1 MPRGRTA
8 AIVAITVLVHVAAI
22 AALRAPA
29 GDLPST
35 YFYPRAH
42 AVAEDGRTPYR
53 DFVYEYPP
61 ATIPLLV
68 APLAAGGDAPVPY
81 QRRTIWL
88 WGLVDLAV
96 VGVLAWASRH
106 RERDLI
112 VSLAVWS
119 VCVLVL
125 GRLALTRFDLSVGLA
140 LLGAVLVRERRPGA
154 SALLLGVAVAIKAA
168 PLAALTALARGA
180 RPGRYV
186 ALSVAVPIAVQVLF
200 FAITGDPGLG
210 WLRYQSGRGAQ
221 IESLAAL
228 GGDTGRALGASV
240 GWHFDHG
247 SDNLTGTLP
256 DTLARLFAVA
266 LVAWVVVCL
275 VRRLRPTPEGVL
287 VALGG
292 IVVLSPILSPQYL
305 LWLAPLCALAAPR
318 LPVQAAVFALAC
330 VLTRLEVSF
339 AYDHLRTFTGWAI
352 ALLAVRN
359 LVLLVW
365 LAVIWRAT
373 GTPTTTASWSP
384 SRWPARSG
392 TRPRTVRG

>member
-8 AIVAITVLVHVAAI
+8 AIVAVTVLIHVAAI
-22 AALRAPA
+22 ASLRAPA

-42 AVAEDGRTPYR
+42 AVAEGGKTPYR

-68 APLAAGGDAPVPY
+68 APLAAGGDAPVAY
-81 QRRTIWL
+81 HRHTIWL
-88 WGLVDLAV
+88 WGAVDLVV
-96 VGVLAWASRH
+96 VGVLAWAARR

-112 VSLAVWS
+112 VTLATWS

-140 LLGAVLVRERRPGA
+140 LLGAVLIRERRPVA
-154 SALLLGVAVAIKAA
+154 SALLVGVAAAIKAA

-186 ALSVAVPIAVQVLF
+186 ALAVAVPVAAQVAFLTV
-200 FAITGDPGLG
+200 TGDPGLG

-228 GGDTGRALGASV
+228 VGDAGRTLGATV
-240 GWHFDHG
+240 GWRFDHG

-256 DTLARLFAVA
+256 DTMARVFAVA
-266 LVAWVVVCL
+266 LVAWVVACL
-275 VRRLRPTPEGVL
+275 VRRLEPTAEGVL
-287 VALGG
+287 VAVGG

-318 LPVQAAVFALAC
+318 FPLQAAVFALAC
-330 VLTRLEVSF
+330 VLTRLEVSL
-339 AYDHLRTFTGWAI
+339 AYDHLRTFSGWAI

-359 LVLLVW
+359 LVLLLW
-365 LAVIWRAT
+365 LAAIWRAT
-373 GTPTTTASWSP
+373 GRQPMRASWHL
-384 SRWPARSG
+384 SRSPARSG
-392 TRPRTVRG
+392 TPPRTVRG